1 MGSEFLQALIPNGRA
16 FDLYDIVAN
25 VVGSLLALGVCS
37 WYHTRMLER
46 KRVRRGYNTVGTG
59 EDGVDDLELGE
70 SIGLGAGAQESGE
83 VVADGALAGAAAA
96 GVGGLEAEIDNW
108 DENLDDGWDADE
120 TDEHTADEGGLK
132 TPSASSA
139 GEVDVGEMSKKR
151 VD

>member
-1 MGSEFLQALIPNGRA
+1 
-16 FDLYDIVAN
+16 
-25 VVGSLLALGVCS
+25 
-37 WYHTRMLER
+37 MLER
-46 KRVRRGYNTVGTG
+46 KRVRRGYNTVGTS

-70 SIGLGAGAQESGE
+70 SLGAQESGE
-83 VVADGALAGAAAA
+83 LVGDGALAGAAAG
-96 GVGGLEAEIDNW
+96 GVGGLEAEVDNW

-139 GEVDVGEMSKKR
+139 GEADVGEMPKRR